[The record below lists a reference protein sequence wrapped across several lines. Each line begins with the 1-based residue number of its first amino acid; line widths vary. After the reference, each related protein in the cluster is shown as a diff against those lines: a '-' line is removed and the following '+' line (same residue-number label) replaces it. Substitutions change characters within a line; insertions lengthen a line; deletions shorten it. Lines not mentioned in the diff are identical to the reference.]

1 MYMAGISEALSNP
14 LQSQMEALLS
24 QKSIY
29 HAIMAVEN
37 LDGTFRWSSAAGI
50 AHPNGT
56 PVQADTPFF
65 IASIDKLYTAVV
77 IMKLCEENR
86 ITLDQLLAD
95 LLPSNWVTGLHR
107 LKGVDYTNKITIRHL
122 LSHTSG
128 LADYLE
134 DRPKSK
140 GSRSIIEMLVENGD
154 RSWNIEDFLTR
165 VREELTPHFPPQSFN
180 VPRQKVR
187 YSDTNYLLLI
197 AIIEAVYERPLHE
210 VFAELLFHP
219 LEMRH
224 TFFLGQSEPL
234 QPLPHPPAALWFAEQ
249 AVDLPLAFTSLKSI
263 YSTTADQILSLRA
276 IMNGSVFKNPETLAL
291 MQQRWN
297 RFGLPFDQAAM
308 RAPSWPIEYGL
319 GIKRF
324 QMPRLFTL
332 GQHVPVVIGHTGST
346 GSWLFCCPDRGLL
359 LSGTVDQA
367 TAGAVPFRFIP
378 KLLQSLKTIS

>member
-1 MYMAGISEALSNP
+1 L
-14 LQSQMEALLS
+14 EALLS
-24 QKSIY
+24 QKTIY

-37 LDGTFRWSSAAGI
+37 MDGSFRWSSAAGI

-56 PVQADTPFF
+56 PVQPDTPFF

-77 IMKLCEENR
+77 IMKLFEENR
-86 ITLDQLLAD
+86 IALDQPVAD
-95 LLPSNWVTGLHR
+95 FLPSSLVTGLHQ
-107 LKGVDYTNKITIRHL
+107 LEGVDYTKQITIRHL

-134 DRPKSK
+134 DRPKPS
-140 GSRSIIEMLVENGD
+140 GSRSIIEMLVEDDD
-154 RSWNIEDFLTR
+154 RSWNIEDFLAR
-165 VREELTPHFPPQSFN
+165 VRGELTPHFPPQSLN
-180 VPRQKVR
+180 TSRQKVR

-197 AIIEAVYERPLHE
+197 AIIEAVYNKPLHE
-210 VFAELLFHP
+210 VFAELLFLP
-219 LEMRH
+219 LQMRH

-234 QPLPHPPAALWFAEQ
+234 QPLPHPPAALWFADQ
-249 AVDLPLAFTSLKSI
+249 ALDLPQAFASLKSI

-276 IMNGSVFKNPETLAL
+276 IMNGSVFKRPETLGL

-332 GQHVPVVIGHTGST
+332 GRRVPAVIGHTGST
-346 GSWLFCCPDRGLL
+346 GSWLFYCPERGLL

-378 KLLQSLKTIS
+378 KLLQSLETIS